1 MILIWDG
8 KVYCWKNILRAPQ
21 HERPRVIAVDTEENV
36 FIAESGNGYD
46 GAKCWVVDD
55 DDSHRTRYSGLQQAF
70 DFYNQRLFDGELPE
84 CLITFQRVTLEL
96 FQGKFALSWFDRFPV
111 LVEQQKEMAAVIDQ
125 WRETT
130 CSGTSKC

>member
-1 MILIWDG
+1 M
-8 KVYCWKNILRAPQ
+8 
-21 HERPRVIAVDTEENV
+21 IAVDTEENV
-36 FIAESGNGYD
+36 FIAESSNEYD

-55 DDSHRTRYSGLQQAF
+55 DDSHRTRYSELQQAF

-111 LVEQQKEMAAVIDQ
+111 QVEQQKEMAAVIDQ

-130 CSGTSKC
+130 CSSTSKC